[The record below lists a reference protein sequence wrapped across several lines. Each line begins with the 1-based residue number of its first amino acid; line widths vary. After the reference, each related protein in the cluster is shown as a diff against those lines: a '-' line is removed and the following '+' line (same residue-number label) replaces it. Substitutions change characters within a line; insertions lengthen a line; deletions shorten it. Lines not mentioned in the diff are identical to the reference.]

1 MAKAGTPQS
10 KKVVLDAGTTGTP
23 GEGLQPNT
31 QELTTG
37 TPGEGLQP
45 NTQELTTGT
54 QGEGLQ
60 PNTQELTTVTQG
72 EGLQPN
78 TQELT
83 AGTQGEGLQL
93 NTQELTTV
101 TQGEGLQP
109 NTQELTTV
117 TQGEGL
123 QLNTQ
128 ELNDGLDEE
137 QTAAASLIMGAD
149 ADQPS
154 WLIGHFDVKARPQGG
169 FWRCGIHFLQS
180 SATRVFIVTS
190 HEDVPVDHQ
199 CDMPCCYLTGEEAQ
213 RVYNEPWLTVLVD
226 STVIRD

>member
-1 MAKAGTPQS
+1 MAKAGTTQS
-10 KKVVLDAGTTGTP
+10 KKVVLDAGTTGTQGEVLQVNTQELTIGAQGEGLQVNTQELTTGAQ

-37 TPGEGLQP
+37 THGEGLQV

-60 PNTQELTTVTQG
+60 PNTQELTIGAQG
-72 EGLQPN
+72 EGLQ
-78 TQELT
+78 
-83 AGTQGEGLQL
+83 
-93 NTQELTTV
+93 V
-101 TQGEGLQP
+101 
-109 NTQELTTV
+109 
-117 TQGEGL
+117 
-123 QLNTQ
+123 
-128 ELNDGLDEE
+128 NDGLDEE
-137 QTAAASLIMGAD
+137 QTGAATLSMAAD
-149 ADQPS
+149 ADQPF

-190 HEDVPVDHQ
+190 HEDVPVVHL
-199 CDMPCCYLTGEEAQ
+199 CDMPCCYLTAEEAQ

>member
-37 TPGEGLQP
+37 TQGEGLQP

-60 PNTQELTTVTQG
+60 PNTQELTTGTQS

-78 TQELT
+78 AQELT
-83 AGTQGEGLQL
+83 TGTQGEGSQL
-93 NTQELTTV
+93 NTQELTTG
-101 TQGEGLQP
+101 THGEGSQL
-109 NTQELTTV
+109 NTQELTTG
-117 TQGEGL
+117 TKSK
-123 QLNTQ
+123 T
-128 ELNDGLDEE
+128 DY
-137 QTAAASLIMGAD
+137 
-149 ADQPS
+149 PS
-154 WLIGHFDVKARPQGG
+154 WLIGAFDVKARAQSG

-180 SATRVFIVTS
+180 SSTRVFVVTS
-190 HEDVPVDHQ
+190 KDDVPADHQ
-199 CDMPCCYLTGEEAQ
+199 CDMPCCYLTANEAQ
-213 RVYNEPWLTVLVD
+213 RVYNEPWLTVLSD
-226 STVIRD
+226 STATLD